1 MRLLGSAL
9 ALLAWAASSALGQ
22 AAASLSGTVEDTSG
36 ARVAEAEV
44 TLWNSVTAFRRV
56 TRTASNG
63 SFHFA
68 NVPFHSYELK
78 VAKAGFLTH
87 DESLSLRSNVPV
99 AVTVKLGLEQ
109 VRSSVTVEGG
119 RENVLVDPEE
129 TGTHAQMNQDNIDRM
144 ALVAGRRGLESVLA
158 SFPGFA
164 QNANGAVH
172 PRGSHNQMTFVIDG
186 MPISDQLTGAF
197 ANAVD
202 PSIVE
207 TIELFTGDIAAEYG
221 NKTAAV
227 ANISTRSGLGTG
239 RRAAG
244 SFTTSAAGFDTLSQ
258 VARVSGE
265 TGRFGYTASVHAM
278 KSNRYL
284 DQVSLDNLH
293 NGGNSERGFTR
304 LDYQAGDRDSL
315 RLNLMAGRS
324 SFQLANLRS
333 QHAAGQDQR
342 QTLEDFSASLGWM
355 HVLNATSTFDSTASY
370 RTTAAQLWPSPQDT
384 PVTAAQ
390 ARHLSTLTFA
400 NRYSTMR
407 GAHNLRAGID
417 VQHFPVS
424 ENFSFA
430 ATSPAFNDPASDG
443 YIATLAAFDL
453 SRGGRLFQFSRRD
466 AGNFYSAFVQDN
478 VRLGRFHIAAGL
490 RYDNYRFLVRANQMQ
505 PRLGASFHI
514 RETGTVLRASY
525 NRLFQTPPNEN
536 LLISNSEQAGV
547 LVEPGARQTLGG
559 ALVLIRPERQDA
571 FEAGVQ
577 QALANRASLNVAYH
591 HKRARDQQD
600 NDNFF
605 NTGIIFPI
613 SLSRLRVN
621 GLEARLTTLPIH
633 GFSSTVSL
641 THSHAVVTPP
651 FTGGLFI
658 GNSALAALN
667 AGPFV
672 IDHDQKLSAQVTLQY
687 SSRRGFW
694 SNLTTRYDSG
704 LVSNPSDPAVVA
716 RDADYSDLLP
726 YVDLLS
732 NPPRVKPRTV
742 VDVALGY
749 EHKRGERRLWE
760 ISFELANLTN
770 KRALYNFQSIFV
782 GTRLVGPRT
791 AGLRLRWY
799 W

>member
-1 MRLLGSAL
+1 V
-9 ALLAWAASSALGQ
+9 
-22 AAASLSGTVEDTSG
+22 AAAELTLSNP
-36 ARVAEAEV
+36 V
-44 TLWNSVTAFRRV
+44 TGFRRSIG
-56 TRTASNG
+56 TSSKG

-68 NVPFHSYELK
+68 NIPYHTYELK
-78 VAKAGFLTH
+78 VVKAGFLPH
-87 DESLSLRSNVPV
+87 VESLSLRSNVP
-99 AVTVKLGLEQ
+99 AKISVKLGIEQ

-119 RENVLVDPEE
+119 KENALIDPEE
-129 TGTHAQMNQDNIDRM
+129 TGSHAQMNQDNIDRM

-207 TIELFTGDIAAEYG
+207 SIELFTGNIAAEYG

-227 ANISTRSGLGTG
+227 ANISTRSGLGSG
-239 RRAAG
+239 RRATG
-244 SFTTSAAGFDTLSQ
+244 SFATSAAGFDTLSE
-258 VARVSGE
+258 VARVAGE
-265 TGRFGYTASVHAM
+265 VKRFGYTVSAHAM

-293 NGGNSERGFTR
+293 NGGNSERGFAR
-304 LDYQAGDRDSL
+304 LDYQATDRDSL
-315 RLNLMAGRS
+315 RLNLLSGRS

-355 HVLNATSTFDSTASY
+355 HVLSATSTFDSTASY
-370 RTTAAQLWPSPQDT
+370 RTTVAQLRPSFGDT

-390 ARHLSTLTFA
+390 SRHLSTLTLA
-400 NRYSTMR
+400 NRYNTVR
-407 GAHNLRAGID
+407 GAHNLRAGVD
-417 VQHFPVS
+417 FQHFPVS

-430 ATSPAFNDPASDG
+430 VTSPAFNDPASAG
-443 YIATLAAFDL
+443 YAPTLAAFDL
-453 SRGGRLFQFSRRD
+453 SRGGRPFQFSKKGSGD
-466 AGNFYSAFVQDN
+466 FYSGFMQDN
-478 VRLGRFHIAAGL
+478 VRVGRFQLAAGL
-490 RYDNYRFLVRANQMQ
+490 RYDNYRFLVDGNQMQ
-505 PRLGASFHI
+505 PRLGMSFHI

-536 LLISNSEQAGV
+536 LLISNSEEASV
-547 LVEPGARQTLGG
+547 LVSPDARQTLGG
-559 ALVLIRPERQDA
+559 ALVRIRPERQDA
-571 FEAGVQ
+571 FEVGLQ

-621 GLEARLTTLPIH
+621 GLETRLVTLPVH
-633 GFSSTVSL
+633 DVSSTVSL

-658 GNSALAALN
+658 GNSAMAALN

-672 IDHDQKLSAQVTLQY
+672 IDHDQKLSAQVTVQY
-687 SSRRGFW
+687 ASRRGVW
-694 SNLTTRYDSG
+694 ANLTTRYDSG

-716 RDADYSDLLP
+716 RDADYAGLLP
-726 YVDLLS
+726 YVNLASD
-732 NPPRVKPRTV
+732 PPRVKPRTV
-742 VDVALGY
+742 LDTALGY
-749 EHKRGERRLWE
+749 EHKRGERRVWE
-760 ISFELANLTN
+760 VSVEVANLTN

-782 GTRLVGPRT
+782 GTRLVGPRA